1 MVKRSVGVR
10 EVELGSETGDVEEGF
25 GVVETGAVGGAE

>member
-1 MVKRSVGVR
+1 MGVG
-10 EVELGSETGDVEEGF
+10 EVGLGSETGEVEEGF